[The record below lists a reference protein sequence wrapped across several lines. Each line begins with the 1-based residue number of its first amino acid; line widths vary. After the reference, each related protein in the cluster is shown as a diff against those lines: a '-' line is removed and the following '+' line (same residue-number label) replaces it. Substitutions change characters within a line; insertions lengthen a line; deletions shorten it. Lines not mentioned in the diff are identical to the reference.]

1 MSLIKL
7 NVSANK
13 MNWKDWYKG
22 WIEEWRFQA
31 RLNEI
36 LVAESLGIEQN
47 SEEIIAFFERAEE
60 LNIDLTKGEIG

>member
-13 MNWKDWYKG
+13 MNWKDWYKD
-22 WIEEWRFQA
+22 WTEEWRFRA

-60 LNIDLTKGEIG
+60 LNIDLTKGEIE